1 MSAGSMF
8 MSGVAS
14 GAEMLGM
21 KGLEHSARS
30 TINAMKGGADFGNSI
45 LAAGAQRILD
55 NEKLLSALGKSRGAD
70 GALNS
75 SLTKSDLFKSMF
87 YNKQGELQKSRVA
100 AGIAG
105 SYMGANVVGNGSLGI
120 PFIST
125 ASWNR

>member
-1 MSAGSMF
+1 

-30 TINAMKGGADFGNSI
+30 TINAMEIGAGFGDSI
-45 LAAGAQRILD
+45 INAGKARILE
-55 NEKLLSALGKSRGAD
+55 NEKLLQALGKKTKD
-70 GALNS
+70 GVIAEGEKISNWDLGK
-75 SLTKSDLFKSMF
+75 SLF
-87 YNKQGELQKSRVA
+87 YNRQGELQKGRVA

>member
-1 MSAGSMF
+1 MSAGSTF
-8 MSGVAS
+8 MSGVAN
-14 GAEMLGM
+14 GAEILGM

-30 TINAMKGGADFGNSI
+30 TINAMETGAGFGDSI
-45 LAAGAQRILD
+45 IKAGKTRILE
-55 NEKLLSALGKSRGAD
+55 NEKLLQALGKKNGDEISNWDLGK
-70 GALNS
+70 
-75 SLTKSDLFKSMF
+75 SLF
-87 YNKQGELQKSRVA
+87 YNRQGELQKSRVA

>member
-1 MSAGSMF
+1 

-14 GAEMLGM
+14 GAELLGM

-45 LAAGAQRILD
+45 LATGAQRILE
-55 NEKLLSALGKSRGAD
+55 NEKLLSALGKSKGAD
-70 GALNS
+70 GALDS
-75 SLTKSDLFKSMF
+75 SLTKTDLAKSLF
-87 YNKQGELQKSRVA
+87 YNKEGQFQKGRAIA
-100 AGIAG
+100 AGAG
-105 SYMGANVVGNGSLGI
+105 SYMAANVVGNGSLGI